1 MKGQPGMANQEI
13 QAILG
18 TRQRT
23 KTNNTIKHDAYLV
36 WLMSYHIKCTY
47 NFVFAVCD
55 LPSDSGPCYSQYK
68 MYFYNSYSK
77 KCEQFS
83 YGGCYGNDN
92 RFLSK
97 AECESTCGSYGPPAQ
112 TGKCFVFFLNK
123 SKMYR
128 AEANC

>member
-1 MKGQPGMANQEI
+1 
-13 QAILG
+13 
-18 TRQRT
+18 
-23 KTNNTIKHDAYLV
+23 
-36 WLMSYHIKCTY
+36 MSYHIKCTY
-47 NFVFAVCD
+47 NFVFVVCD

-97 AECESTCGSYGPPAQ
+97 AECESTCGSYGPLAQ